1 MTTLAPI
8 NYPFNVEG
16 IDPYVGGASTP
27 LPAGKY
33 VMEIAEMEVRANR
46 DASTGH
52 NLSLVYSVLDGEFKG
67 RKFYEALN
75 LWHTGSSAA
84 VEIANKQLSSIG
96 HAVGILSGNDPTALA
111 FKPMHV
117 ELELTEAA
125 PDKINENTGETVKG
139 RGPQNRV
146 VKREAYQAA
155 QAVPNVAAAPAAAAQ
170 APAFAPAAQPAQA
183 AATAAAPAA
192 QAPAAQAP
200 AFAPAAAQAP
210 AAAAPAGGAPVAP
223 PWQK

>member
-27 LPAGKY
+27 LPSGKY
-33 VMEIAEMEVRANR
+33 SMHISNMEVKANR

-52 NLSLVYSVLDGEFKG
+52 NLAIEYTVLDGEFKG
-67 RKFYEALN
+67 RKFFENLN

-155 QAVPNVAAAPAAAAQ
+155 QAVPNVPAAPAAAAQ

-192 QAPAAQAP
+192 QAPA
-200 AFAPAAAQAP
+200 FAPAAAQAP
-210 AAAAPAGGAPVAP
+210 AAATPAGGAPVAP